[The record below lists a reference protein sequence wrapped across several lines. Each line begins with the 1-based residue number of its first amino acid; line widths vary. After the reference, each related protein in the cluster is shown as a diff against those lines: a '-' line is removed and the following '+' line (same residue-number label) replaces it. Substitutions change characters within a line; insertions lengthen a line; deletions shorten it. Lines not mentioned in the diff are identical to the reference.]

1 MHRKSLLATLSLL
14 FIFATPQAAQAQEYS
29 VLPHS
34 ARYSITLIEAKV
46 GEVTMLDGGLS
57 VDLVKGC
64 KNWTLQSNLNLAA
77 GNQDGAGFVLVMNQA
92 ATESLDGRRFE
103 FKTDVVVNDAPEETY
118 QGIATLEEDGRGEA
132 EFTLPEQQRVRLP
145 QDTLFPIN
153 AMRTNLK
160 AAWGAQQVLTNYIYF
175 DGSELS
181 AWRATDLVA
190 GTPEPLDAQAQDPD
204 GITKIG
210 QAKRVVTTL
219 FDLTHTDA
227 EPISTYISDILPN
240 GIVTRLTID
249 LGFMVAEAR
258 LIEVLAIPEPDC

>member
-1 MHRKSLLATLSLL
+1 MHRKSLIAALSLL
-14 FIFATPQAAQAQEYS
+14 SAFSAQQSAQAQEYP

-34 ARYSITLIEAKV
+34 ARYSITLVEAKV
-46 GEVTMLDGGLS
+46 GEVTMLDGDLS
-57 VDLVKGC
+57 IDLIKGC
-64 KNWTLQSNLNLAA
+64 TNWTLQSHFNLAA

-103 FKTDVVVNDAPEETY
+103 FKTNVVVNDAPEETY
-118 QGIATLEEDGRGEA
+118 QGIATLKEDGRGEA
-132 EFTLPEQQRVRLP
+132 EFTLPEQKNVRLP
-145 QDTLFPIN
+145 EGTLFPIN
-153 AMRTNLK
+153 AMRTNLN
-160 AAWGAQQVLTNYIYF
+160 AAWGAQQGLMNYIYF

-210 QAKRVVTTL
+210 QPKRIVTTL
-219 FDLTHTDA
+219 FDLTNTDA

-240 GIVTRLTID
+240 GIVTRLTMD
-249 LGFMVAEAR
+249 LGFLVAEAR
-258 LIEVLAIPEPDC
+258 LVEVLAIPEPES